1 MLNSRGS
8 RSHFK
13 KMIMFQ
19 NESIARKIVKEKRI
33 KKKNFI
39 KKRKGNSEIK
49 GLIKISII
57 IE

>member
-1 MLNSRGS
+1 
-8 RSHFK
+8 
-13 KMIMFQ
+13 MFH

-33 KKKNFI
+33 KKKKNFI